1 MLMYRSTTS
10 RFAARGVV
18 LAALFALVLAPTAA
32 SADTAARK
40 CGRGLANMVVGVLA
54 IPGEIVKETR
64 ASSPA
69 RGFTVGFAMGLGML
83 VVRELVGVYE
93 FISSPFPIPEGFK
106 PIIEPEFPWDYFDE
120 S

>member
-1 MLMYRSTTS
+1 MQKHRSTTL
-10 RFAARGVV
+10 RFAIRGVV
-18 LAALFALVLAPTAA
+18 LAALLGLVLAPPAA
-32 SADTAARK
+32 SADSAARK

-54 IPGEIVKETR
+54 IPGEMVKETR
-64 ASSPA
+64 ATSPA
-69 RGFTVGFAMGLGML
+69 RGFTMGFAMGLGML

-106 PIIEPEFPWDYFDE
+106 PIVEPEFPWDYFDE